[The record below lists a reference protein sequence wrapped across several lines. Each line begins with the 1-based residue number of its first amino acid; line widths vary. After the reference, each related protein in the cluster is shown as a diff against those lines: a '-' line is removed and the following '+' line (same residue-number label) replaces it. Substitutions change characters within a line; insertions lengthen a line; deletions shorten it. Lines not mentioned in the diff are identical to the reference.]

1 MKKKNIGICAIT
13 LIIAGL
19 MITSAVSIPAAE
31 DATENIEIKIEKIE
45 RVEQRL
51 EMKSTPMSVPLK
63 HVSKTVGDPE
73 FNYEGD
79 QIHPAFGTGAT
90 GQYMAAYW
98 DEGNEQIIWTYS
110 NEDGVYYDVGGDYPS
125 IKLWDGTRFFGTFV
139 PDYMD
144 LDGGAT
150 YVFETTD
157 PTDFDTYALRYW
169 DWSDDGWHD
178 IMDNEIAVDNSQEAW
193 EWGFTSLIASTTY
206 TDPAI
211 VDGPFIHYQTAEDG
225 YATISWYNEIV
236 GCEHTDA
243 AIDKVTADTYAVYDW
258 PGEGTWGLFIRL
270 DHFEDWDADGVGY
283 TFSLEG
289 NVKCPAVAANNGNIV
304 ILVETDVNG
313 NKDILC
319 LSGNSLETLEGSYV
333 TMGTGD
339 EMYPDIRHV
348 EDTTFICT
356 FVEDNKLYTSITEDA
371 GATWSAP
378 SLIEE
383 NVEDEYKTADITDFA
398 SEVMYEVDNG
408 YDLDIYRA
416 PLAGGTEVPII
427 EIKSISG
434 GIGVSAVITN
444 TGTADA
450 TDVEYTITATGG
462 ILDKINKEVTD
473 TISSLAIGAEET
485 ISLPMLI
492 GLGKVSITVT
502 AGSASETVE
511 GTQILVYTMI

>member
-1 MKKKNIGICAIT
+1 MKRKNIGIGAIT

-19 MITSAVSIPAAE
+19 MISSAVAIPTAE
-31 DATENIEIKIEKIE
+31 DTTESIEIKIEKIE
-45 RVEQRL
+45 GVKQRL
-51 EMKSTPMSVPLK
+51 EMNSAPVSVPLK

-73 FNYEGD
+73 FFYEGD
-79 QIHPAFGTGAT
+79 QIHPAFGTDPT
-90 GQYMAAYW
+90 GQYLAAYR
-98 DEGNEQIIWTYS
+98 DEEQEQITWTYS

-125 IKLWDGTRFFGTFV
+125 IKLWDGSRFFGTFV
-139 PDYMD
+139 CDYMD

-150 YVFETTD
+150 YLFETTD
-157 PTDFDTYALRYW
+157 PTDFEQYFLTYW
-169 DWSDDGWHD
+169 DWSGHGWSDMTD
-178 IMDNEIAVDNSQEAW
+178 IEIAVDNSQEDW
-193 EWGFTSLIASTTY
+193 EWGFNALIASTTY

-211 VDGPFIHYQTAEDG
+211 NDGPFIHYQTAEDG
-225 YATISWYNEIV
+225 YATISWYNDIE
-236 GCEHTDA
+236 GCEHVDG

-258 PGEGTWGLFIRL
+258 PGEGTWGLFVRL
-270 DHFEDWDADGVGY
+270 DDFDDWDADGAAY
-283 TFSLEG
+283 TLDLGS
-289 NVKCPAVAANNGNIV
+289 NVKSPAVAANNGNIV
-304 ILVETDVNG
+304 ILAETDENG

-319 LSGNSLETLEGSYV
+319 LYGNDVEALESSYV
-333 TMGTGD
+333 SMGSGD
-339 EMYPDIRHV
+339 EMYPDIRYV

-356 FVEDNKLYTSITEDA
+356 FVEDNTLYTSITEDA

-383 NVEDEYKTADITDFA
+383 NVEEEYKTADITDFA

-408 YDLDIYRA
+408 DDLDIYRA
-416 PLAGGTEVPII
+416 PLGGGTEVPII

-450 TDVEYTITATGG
+450 TDVDYTITATGG
-462 ILDKINKEVTD
+462 ILGMINKEATG
-473 TISSLAIGAEET
+473 TLSSIAIGAEET
-485 ISLPMLI
+485 ITLPMLI

-502 AGSASETVE
+502 ADIASETVE